1 MNILLGCWSELVA
14 VAAVVVAVAAVVAA
28 AAVVVKP
35 WMTPRSVLYFGNSST
50 ADVIKDTKQKS

>member
-14 VAAVVVAVAAVVAA
+14 VVVVAVAAVVAA

-50 ADVIKDTKQKS
+50 ADGIKDTKQKS

>member
-35 WMTPRSVLYFGNSST
+35 WMTPHSVLYFGNSST
-50 ADVIKDTKQKS
+50 ADGIKDTKQKS

>member
-28 AAVVVKP
+28 VAVVVKP

-50 ADVIKDTKQKS
+50 ADGIKDTKQKS

>member
-1 MNILLGCWSELVA
+1 MNILLDCWSELVA

-50 ADVIKDTKQKS
+50 ADGNKGTKQKS

>member
-50 ADVIKDTKQKS
+50 ADGIKDTKQKS

>member
-14 VAAVVVAVAAVVAA
+14 VAAAVVAVAAVVAA

-50 ADVIKDTKQKS
+50 ADGIKDTKQKS